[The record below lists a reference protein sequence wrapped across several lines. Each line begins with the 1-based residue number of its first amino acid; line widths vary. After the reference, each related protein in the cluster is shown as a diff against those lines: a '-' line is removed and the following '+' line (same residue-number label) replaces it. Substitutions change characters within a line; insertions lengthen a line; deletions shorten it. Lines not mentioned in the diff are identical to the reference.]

1 MKRHIKQGLLLL
13 TLFTLML
20 TAAACGRGN
29 DRDTTDDTGTNNG
42 MVAGVSGQVVYAYI
56 QEINGQARTVTLDQ
70 VELVDQA
77 DAARVTRLGLGDR
90 DRMYKDFYIYNSRV
104 QQRMYPLADNLVF
117 DLADSDSTGTTGTT
131 GTSQSNT
138 GSSSMTQNNTN
149 SNQVDGQTVGT
160 ETGTGT
166 SLGLSNDLTEQ
177 TNRMDGQTQAWG
189 NGSNPATGLE
199 NGNGMTGT
207 SNNGMTESTEQ
218 SNSDEK
224 NVLRE
229 DERNDNAGVL
239 GQSWSWLDS
248 SYDNAITS
256 ITKGIQE
263 ETPPLFAVTI
273 SGGEVI
279 RISRMR

>member
-42 MVAGVSGQVVYAYI
+42 MVAGVSGQVIYAYI

-117 DLADSDSTGTTGTT
+117 DLADSDST

>member
-248 SYDNAITS
+248 SYDNAINS